1 MSEPVPMPESP
12 LFSRNGLLTIAGII
26 GALWLIAAV
35 AGSTWVTVVIALL
48 TLAIVGFLYWGW
60 RQVQR
65 QKSMLQI
72 IQSASASP
80 EARQQAIA
88 QLQGQGSDAMAL
100 LARAQL
106 EAQDS
111 PDRAL
116 ATLEAIDL
124 AKAPDAVAQE
134 VRAVRAQLYL
144 FKGKLTEAR
153 DMADAIRP
161 GEGSG
166 AQARAM
172 LTAVVAEAWARTGKH
187 DAALTL
193 LADVKPDDP
202 ELGQA
207 KLPLLFA
214 RVFANFAANKRD
226 KARKDLETLMAID
239 VNLLGRYAMPGQRV
253 HPELQKLAQEVLR
266 SHPDM
271 KRMMRQQQ
279 QQSFRRTR

>member
-1 MSEPVPMPESP
+1 MVLLDERIGPRLVYC
-12 LFSRNGLLTIAGII
+12 GLAILGGIVA
-26 GALWLIAAV
+26 ALWLIALV
-35 AGSTWVTVVIALL
+35 AGSTFVTIVIAILTAVIAGGLFWAWRMFSKQKAMMELL
-48 TLAIVGFLYWGW
+48 
-60 RQVQR
+60 
-65 QKSMLQI
+65 
-72 IQSASASP
+72 QSASASP

-88 QLQGQGSDAMAL
+88 QLEGQGGDAMAL

-106 EAQDS
+106 EAQDA
-111 PDRAL
+111 PDKAL
-116 ATLEAIDL
+116 ATLESINL
-124 AKAPDAVAQE
+124 AKAPDAVAGE

-166 AQARAM
+166 AQSRAM

-193 LADVKPDDP
+193 LADVNLDDA
-202 ELGQA
+202 EIGQA
-207 KLPLLFA
+207 KLPVLFA
-214 RVFANFAANKRD
+214 RVFAQFAAGKRD
-226 KARKDLETLMAID
+226 KARKDLETLMKID

-279 QQSFRRTR
+279 QQSFRRVR